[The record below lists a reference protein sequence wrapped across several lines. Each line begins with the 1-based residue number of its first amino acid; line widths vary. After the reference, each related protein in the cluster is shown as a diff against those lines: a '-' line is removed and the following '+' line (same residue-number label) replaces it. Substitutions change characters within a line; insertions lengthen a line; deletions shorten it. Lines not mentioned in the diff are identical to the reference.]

1 MLPVKASNSVSVPST
16 GMKKL
21 GESAEKRHNGRVD
34 LYWVADEKLV
44 AKWFIPKTVRLF
56 GDWPSQGIASR
67 CAILQAEMLEWAAG
81 REPGRNSFALGTIG
95 WICRAFETD
104 ADSPI
109 HERRRDTRVFAGNY
123 IRHLVEAAGDE
134 RMADIIGRD
143 VRRWHRTW
151 ANEIGE
157 RAAYAYVRTL
167 RRVVNCGCE
176 LRDRDAI
183 ELAAV
188 LSKTT
193 FPQPRA
199 RKLRPSHAMIVAL
212 RTAPHEAGRPS
223 IALAV
228 TLQFELGLRQKDVI
242 GEWDRP
248 DAQARERIGGAITD
262 GAWVWDWGLVW
273 NHIDGTVLRKPTS
286 KSNGHEIAEHDL
298 SHYPELIAE
307 LPPRGVGPLV
317 IDERSGLPWRR
328 SHFSRTFRGIVRA
341 CGWPDGIWNM
351 DSRAGAVTEGFE
363 ASATPA
369 DVMRAATHTQLS
381 TTMLYNRGSVVQSGR
396 VAEIRAARRKAKPS
410 P

>member
-1 MLPVKASNSVSVPST
+1 MP
-16 GMKKL
+16 
-21 GESAEKRHNGRVD
+21 AEHELHAPGLKRMKRHNGRVD

-44 AKWFIPKTVRLF
+44 AKGFTPKTVRLF
-56 GDWPSQGIASR
+56 GDWPSQEIASR

-81 REPGRNSFALGTIG
+81 REPGRNAFALGTIG

-109 HERRRDTRVFAGNY
+109 HERRRDTRVFYGKY

-134 RMADIIGRD
+134 HMADIIGRD
-143 VRRWHRTW
+143 VRRWHRAWTD
-151 ANEIGE
+151 EIGE
-157 RAAYAYVRTL
+157 RGAYACIQTL
-167 RRVVNCGCE
+167 RRVVNYGCE

-183 ELAAV
+183 ELATV
-188 LSKTT
+188 LTKTT
-193 FPQPRA
+193 FRQPRA
-199 RKLRPSHAMIVAL
+199 RKLRPSHEMIVAL
-212 RTAPHEAGRPS
+212 RAAAHEAGRPS

-248 DAQARERIGGAITD
+248 DAEARARITGAITD

-273 NHIDGTVLRKPTS
+273 NHIDGTILRKPTS
-286 KSNGHEIAEHDL
+286 KSNGNEVAEHDL
-298 SHYPELIAE
+298 NHYPELLAE

-328 SHFSRTFRGIVRA
+328 SHFSRTFREIARA
-341 CGWPDGIWNM
+341 SGWPDGIWNM
-351 DSRAGAVTEGFE
+351 DSRAGAVSEAFE
-363 ASATPA
+363 AGAAPA
-369 DVMRAATHTQLS
+369 DVMRTATHTQMA

-396 VAEIRAARRKAKPS
+396 VAELRTARRRAKPGA
-410 P
+410 